1 MPRHGVRW
9 IQVPALLVLVSSAA
23 GAGGP
28 AGARAAGAT
37 PDDYLA
43 RVGGARVVAPTALT
57 VALAALHRTIPAFS
71 RQTGLACSQCHYQ
84 FLHLTPFGRMFKL
97 NGYTLTGLTP
107 ITQPGDT
114 SANGSL
120 KLSPIPGVAAMAVIS
135 ATNLAKAQ
143 PATQNAT
150 VAFPQEFSV
159 FLAGALT
166 PRMGAFTQLTYEGAA
181 GAIGIDNVDI
191 RYANHGTWRGRDVLL
206 GVTLHNNPTVQDVWN
221 TVPAWSYPFMSS
233 GTAPSSIASTLI
245 DGGLEQQVL
254 GIGAYSLYNNVL
266 YTELTAYRSAPQ
278 GVAAPLD
285 TTAENTT
292 KGVIPYWRAALQHAG
307 QDTYWMI
314 GTFGFAAQLY
324 PAGVTGPVNRYTDAA
339 LDAQV
344 ERRVGSGQ
352 AMVIGRATYIHEKQQ
367 LDATFGAGESANL
380 NDNVSTARANV
391 SLLPN
396 LRFAATLGYFQTS
409 GTTDATLYAPNAF
422 TGSRTG
428 SPNTSGFVA
437 ELQHNPWQNTRF
449 GLQYVFYSKF
459 NGAGTA
465 YDVAGGRSASDN
477 NTLYV
482 YTWLA
487 F

>member
-1 MPRHGVRW
+1 MPRLDARW
-9 IQVPALLVLVSSAA
+9 IRVPAFLVLVSSAA
-23 GAGGP
+23 GATGP
-28 AGARAAGAT
+28 VRADGAAPG
-37 PDDYLA
+37 DYLV
-43 RVGGARVVAPTALT
+43 RIGGRGIVTPAALN

-84 FLHLTPFGRMFKL
+84 FLQLTPFGRTFKL

-120 KLSPIPGVAAMAVIS
+120 KLAPIPGVAAMAVIS

-159 FLAGALT
+159 FLAGALSA
-166 PRMGAFTQLTYEGAA
+166 RMGAFTQLTYEGAA
-181 GAIGIDNVDI
+181 GSIGIDNVDI
-191 RYANHGTWRGRDVLL
+191 RYANHGTLGGRDMLV

-233 GTAPSSIASTLI
+233 GTAPSPIASTMI

-285 TTAENTT
+285 STAENTT
-292 KGVIPYWRAALQHAG
+292 KGVIPYWRAAVQHAG
-307 QDTYWMI
+307 QNTYWMI

-324 PAGVTGPVNRYTDAA
+324 PTGVTGLVNHYTDAA

-344 ERRVGSGQ
+344 EQRVGSGQ
-352 AMVIGRATYIHEKQQ
+352 AMLIGRATYIHEKQK
-367 LDATFGAGESANL
+367 LDATFDAGESANPS
-380 NDNVSTARANV
+380 DNVSTARANV
-391 SLLPN
+391 SLVPN

-409 GTTDATLYAPNAF
+409 GTSDATLYAPNEF

-449 GLQYVFYSKF
+449 GLQYVFFSKF
-459 NGAGTA
+459 NGAGSA